1 MNMLGKF
8 ILEQRKKN
16 NLTQEF
22 LASKINVSRPT
33 YVQIEQGE
41 RDLTISEARKL
52 ADIFGI
58 GFEDFLKGEDPI
70 INHFVIVEVKKSAKK
85 MKEDKQEMRISV
97 PQKNFEKFK
106 EVLLYVLSKVGGKPN
121 VGEAVIY
128 KLLYFIDFDFY
139 EKFEEQLIGA
149 TYIKN
154 HYGPTP
160 IEFKVIVDD
169 MIQNGEIM
177 KVEEKYFNYPQRK
190 YLPIREPDLTKLKDA
205 RELRHIDEV
214 IARLGDK
221 NATELSEYSHEDI
234 PWIIAEENRPLDY
247 EAVFYRTPKTSVRNY
262 DGQD

>member
-1 MNMLGKF
+1 MLSKF
-8 ILEQRKKN
+8 IQQLRKKN

-22 LASKINVSRPT
+22 LALELGISRPT
-33 YVQIEQGE
+33 YVQIEQGA
-41 RDLTISEARKL
+41 RDITITEARKL
-52 ADIFGI
+52 SGIFGI
-58 GFEDFLKGEDPI
+58 VFDDFARGKDTSVMVEIKKG
-70 INHFVIVEVKKSAKK
+70 VKKAK
-85 MKEDKQEMRISV
+85 EYKQEMRISV
-97 PQKNFEKFK
+97 PQKNLQKFK

-121 VGEAVIY
+121 VGEAVVY

-139 EKFEEQLIGA
+139 EKFEEQLVGA

-160 IEFKVIVDD
+160 VEFKTIVDD
-169 MIQNGEIM
+169 MIKNGEVV
-177 KVEEKYFNYPQRK
+177 KVEGKYFNYPQRK

-221 NATELSEYSHEDI
+221 NATELSEYSHEDT
-234 PWIIAEENRPLDY
+234 PWLIAKENQPLDY

-262 DGQD
+262 DKQD

>member
-1 MNMLGKF
+1 MLGKF
-8 ILEQRKKN
+8 ILEQRKKH
-16 NLTQEF
+16 NLTQDF
-22 LASKINVSRPT
+22 LASKIGVSRPT

-41 RDLTISEARKL
+41 RDLTITEARKL

-58 GFEDFLKGEDPI
+58 VFDDFVQGKDTS
-70 INHFVIVEVKKSAKK
+70 VTVEVKKSVKK
-85 MKEDKQEMRISV
+85 IKEEKQEIRISV
-97 PQKNFEKFK
+97 PQKNLEKFK

-121 VGEAVIY
+121 VGEAVVY

-139 EKFEEQLIGA
+139 EKFEEQLVGA

-160 IEFKVIVDD
+160 VEFKTIVDD
-169 MIQNGEIM
+169 MIKNGEVVR
-177 KVEEKYFNYPQRK
+177 VEGKYFNYPQRK

-221 NATELSEYSHEDI
+221 NATELSEYSHEDT
-234 PWIIAEENRPLDY
+234 PWLVAKENQPLDY

-262 DGQD
+262 DEQD

>member
-1 MNMLGKF
+1 MLGKF
-8 ILEQRKKN
+8 ILEQRKKH
-16 NLTQEF
+16 NLTQGF
-22 LASKINVSRPT
+22 LASKISVSRPT

-41 RDLTISEARKL
+41 RDLTITEARKL

-58 GFEDFLKGEDPI
+58 VFDDFVQGKDTSAT
-70 INHFVIVEVKKSAKK
+70 VDVKNSIKE
-85 MKEDKQEMRISV
+85 MKEGKQEMRISV
-97 PQKNFEKFK
+97 PQKNLQKFK

-121 VGEAVIY
+121 VGEAVVY

-160 IEFKVIVDD
+160 VEFKTIVDD
-169 MIQNGEIM
+169 MIKNGEVV
-177 KVEEKYFNYPQRK
+177 KVEGKYFNYPQRK
-190 YLPIREPDLTKLKDA
+190 YLPIRESDLTKLKDA

-221 NATELSEYSHEDI
+221 NATELSEYSHEDT
-234 PWIIAEENRPLDY
+234 PWLVAKENRPLDY

-262 DGQD
+262 DKQD